1 MSDFK
6 LIFFYGPL
14 DALRYFMDRWVEC
27 AESRGIEYIIADSY
41 DPGSYAVSRLNS
53 FLEGDVPVFMFT
65 MNQIGIGLIEGT
77 ENYWNK
83 HNITVFDFVQDHPR
97 NYEDILL
104 KPPCDIKVLSLDKNN
119 IDFIRRFYPGIKDIF
134 FMPNGGTAVSEFIP
148 VDDRTID
155 VLYMGGCQQVTDYFP
170 PINGLPDQGNPF
182 YSDVLSMMVENPG
195 LTTESAIEKWFNDND
210 IRVSDDVL
218 LTLNLQAAPYIEN
231 HIRRHFKLA
240 GMHALDRAGIHVE
253 IYGGDSWI
261 DKDDPFS
268 DNIHINPR
276 ISSDELNS
284 MICNAKIS
292 LCFIPWYKRGCSEKN
307 FDSMLNGALCVS
319 DKSEY
324 LEEHYRDGEN
334 IIFFDLGNP
343 EQMASDIKWLLGHP
357 DKAESIARKGMETAL
372 KYDTWKERFHVF
384 ADDIVPKV
392 ILDKNRKC
400 TELSDKFNNRL
411 KLYIVSCHVDKPLT
425 QKPPES
431 KYDVPIQ
438 AGAALTDVR
447 ICEVN
452 DFDGCE
458 GSVSDRN
465 RRYSEASAMY
475 WIGRHIDSDYVGIEH
490 YRRRFDLT
498 DEQYDRYMDEGVD
511 IITTEPIDLGM
522 SIEKD
527 YREVQYSVDWD
538 LFMDILNEKDPG
550 EYDFYRECFT
560 SNLIHACNINVFRA
574 GLYRDFS
581 DWAFPI
587 LDEFWKRSPEK
598 TDTYQ
603 HRDVGFIAERLS
615 HLFVMKMI
623 RDGRKVVEAPLK
635 DLRSEEWDCKKE
647 CDYNDF
653 DAVFETCDR
662 LYKAH
667 QITKCCNVIG
677 ESVRRGGN
685 KDPRIAALSEVM
697 VTGILERRELTL
709 TLHEYL
715 PVQFRTDLNTLLYI
729 WDAFKKA
736 LQTYMALKNEESS
749 KLLEDI
755 LSLTHF
761 SNVAKK
767 EVLKHIHE
775 TIQ

>member
-1 MSDFK
+1 MGDFK
-6 LIFFYGPL
+6 LIFFNGPL
-14 DALRYFMDRWVEC
+14 DALRYFIDKWAEC
-27 AESRGIEYIIADSY
+27 AEERGIEYIIADY
-41 DPGSYAVSRLNS
+41 NDPGSYALSRLNS
-53 FLEGDVPVFMFT
+53 FLEGNVPVFMFT
-65 MNQIGIGLIEGT
+65 MNQVGIGLIEGS
-77 ENYWNK
+77 ENYWKK

-97 NYEDILL
+97 NYDDILL
-104 KPPCDIKVLSLDKNN
+104 DPPCDIKVLALDKNN
-119 IDFIRRFYPGIKDIF
+119 IDFIHRFYSGIKDVF
-134 FMPNGGTAVSEFIP
+134 FMPNGGTRVGEFIP
-148 VDDRTID
+148 IKDRTID

-400 TELSDKFNNRL
+400 TEMSDKFNNRL

-425 QKPPES
+425 QEPPES
-431 KYDVPIQ
+431 QYDVPIQ

-452 DFDGCE
+452 DFDGCQD
-458 GSVSDRN
+458 SVSDRN

-623 RDGRKVVEAPLK
+623 RDGKKVVEAPLK

-647 CDYNDF
+647 CDYGDL

-736 LQTYMALKNEESS
+736 LQTYMALKNVESS
-749 KLLEDI
+749 RLLEDI

-767 EVLKHIHE
+767 EVLKHIQE
-775 TIQ
+775 TTQ